1 MAAGTGRRDF
11 APSGGRVFVMAERK
25 ADRIDKVLELVSSG
39 MSTLKAC
46 EAAGIKRPTFLREVG
61 IDKNLAD
68 KYARAREAQADAH
81 FDEMAE
87 LEAECHAGTLDPQAF
102 RALLDSRK
110 WRLARMRPRVYG
122 DRVMVDNTSSDGSMS
137 PLNVTVRFVRPQ
149 KRDKDDDA

>member
-11 APSGGRVFVMAERK
+11 VPSGGGVRVMAERK
-25 ADRIDKVLELVSSG
+25 KDRIDKVLELVSSG
-39 MSTLKAC
+39 QSVRKAC
-46 EAAGIKRPTFLREVG
+46 EAVGIPAPTFRANV
-61 IDKNLAD
+61 DAAQ
-68 KYARAREAQADAH
+68 YARAREAQADAH

-122 DRVMVDNTSSDGSMS
+122 DRVDVTNSDGSMR
-137 PLNVTVRFVRPQ
+137 PLPQ
-149 KRDKDDDA
+149 AVEIILVDPEKGRRKV